1 MRGQQDLLQPETHD
15 FKFFAEAAVNG
26 WAKRWLELRY
36 GIAEC
41 HHRCSEII
49 PVAMKKE
56 ALTLFVQRSRLF
68 FLQWFLL
75 CAACD
80 AALIQQV

>member
-41 HHRCSEII
+41 HHWCSEII
-49 PVAMKKE
+49 PIAMKKE
-56 ALTLFVQRSRLF
+56 A
-68 FLQWFLL
+68 
-75 CAACD
+75 
-80 AALIQQV
+80 

>member
-41 HHRCSEII
+41 HHWSSEII
-49 PVAMKKE
+49 PIAIKKE
-56 ALTLFVQRSRLF
+56 ALTLWCLKVQAVFVVF
-68 FLQWFLL
+68 FTLRCL
-75 CAACD
+75 
-80 AALIQQV
+80 

>member
-36 GIAEC
+36 GIVEC
-41 HHRCSEII
+41 HHWCSEII
-49 PVAMKKE
+49 PIDIKKK
-56 ALTLFVQRSRLF
+56 L
-68 FLQWFLL
+68 
-75 CAACD
+75 
-80 AALIQQV
+80 